1 MNTAATPATKAASA
15 RTLRVLHET
24 RYDHDQPVELAHHV
38 AYLRPRDTDW
48 QRVRD
53 WSLHISPWPD
63 GVDAQA
69 AARLDQELEAP
80 EAAEPD
86 GGERGFDPAPGV
98 QLSPDP
104 WGNWRAVFSHS
115 RVHRRLIVR
124 ASFVA
129 ELRSQPGLRP
139 HASPPWE
146 AVAQRLRYQPGQPF
160 DEAVEFML
168 PSWFAPRDTA
178 LARLAGE
185 VFLPGTPLL
194 SGALALMHL
203 VHRRF
208 EYRPAATSV
217 TTRATDAL
225 AQRRGVCQDFAHV
238 MIGAMRS
245 IGLAARYVSGY
256 LLTQP
261 PPGQPRLVGADASHA
276 WVAVWCPVHGWVALD
291 PTNAVTAGADHVTLA
306 WGRDYGDVAPL
317 RGVIRGGDGAV
328 PRVSVTVEPIEP
340 VGTGKPDR
348 LSETA

>member
-1 MNTAATPATKAASA
+1 
-15 RTLRVLHET
+15 
-24 RYDHDQPVELAHHV
+24 
-38 AYLRPRDTDW
+38 
-48 QRVRD
+48 
-53 WSLHISPWPD
+53 
-63 GVDAQA
+63 
-69 AARLDQELEAP
+69 
-80 EAAEPD
+80 
-86 GGERGFDPAPGV
+86 
-98 QLSPDP
+98 
-104 WGNWRAVFSHS
+104 
-115 RVHRRLIVR
+115 
-124 ASFVA
+124 
-129 ELRSQPGLRP
+129 
-139 HASPPWE
+139 
-146 AVAQRLRYQPGQPF
+146 
-160 DEAVEFML
+160 ML
-168 PSWFAPRDTA
+168 PSWFAPRDAA

-217 TTRATDAL
+217 ATRATDAL

-276 WVAVWCPVHGWVALD
+276 WVAVWCPLHGWVALD
-291 PTNAVTAGADHVTLA
+291 PTNAVAAGTDHVTLA

-328 PRVSVTVEPIEP
+328 PRVSVTVEPIDEEDADP
-340 VGTGKPDR
+340 ARRPDKAGKADKADKADRPDSTEKADKAA
-348 LSETA
+348 LSASARGAD